1 MSDDE
6 IFATLRRSRRV
17 WAVASVNGED
27 KRLSALHRALAERLR
42 TGDRIVYLGNY
53 LGRGPDVR
61 ATIDNMLR
69 FRRAVIARPGMFAA
83 DVVYLRGSQ
92 EEMWHKLLQL
102 QFAPNPA
109 EVLSWMLD
117 QGMGTTLAAYGGDP
131 EQGLVSARQ
140 GAVALTR
147 WTGTLRNAV
156 HAAAGHDALMASLRR
171 AAFTDD
177 GALLFVHAGLDPS
190 RPLSTQS
197 DSLWW
202 GGEGFPR
209 ITEPYAGFRRI
220 IRGFERDH
228 SGVGLT
234 EWTASIDGGCGF
246 GGKLIAACFEA
257 QGGIAETIEA

>member
-1 MSDDE
+1 MSDKE
-6 IFATLRRSRRV
+6 FFATLRRSRRV
-17 WAVASVNGED
+17 WAVASIHGED
-27 KRLSALHRALAERLR
+27 KRLDALHRALAERLT

-83 DVVYLRGSQ
+83 DLVYLRGSQ

-102 QFAPNPA
+102 QFAPNPT
-109 EVLSWMLD
+109 EVLNWMLG
-117 QGMGTTLAAYGGDP
+117 QGMGATLAAYGGDP
-131 EQGLVSARQ
+131 EQGLVCSRQ
-140 GAVALTR
+140 GAMALTR
-147 WTGTLRNAV
+147 WTGNLRNAV
-156 HAAAGHDALMASLRR
+156 HQAAGHDALMASLRR

-202 GGEGFPR
+202 GGDSFLR
-209 ITEPYAGFRRI
+209 INESYAGFRRV
-220 IRGFERDH
+220 IRGFERNH
-228 SGVGLT
+228 PGVRLT
-234 EWTASIDGGCGF
+234 DWTASIDGGCGF
-246 GGKLIAACFEA
+246 GGKLIAACFDKE
-257 QGGIAETIEA
+257 GGIAETVEA